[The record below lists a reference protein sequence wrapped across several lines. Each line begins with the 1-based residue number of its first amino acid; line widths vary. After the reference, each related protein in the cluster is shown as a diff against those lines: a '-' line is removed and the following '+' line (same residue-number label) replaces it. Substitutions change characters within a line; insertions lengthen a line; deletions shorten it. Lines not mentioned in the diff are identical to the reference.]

1 MDAAAVHPRRV
12 LLPLGLAVCLSLFG
26 DLTLYAVL
34 PSQRATVGLSL
45 ASVGIMPGANRVIRI
60 PGNPIVGA
68 LYDRVGRRRLFL
80 LGMLLGV
87 VSTLGYGV
95 VRGFLPFLLARLMW
109 GVAWTLINVG
119 GMTMVQDITHRAN
132 RGRLTGIYNA
142 WMLVGFA
149 VGPLLGGF
157 MVDTLGFHVT
167 MRLYAATTAVGFLVA
182 LLGLPET
189 HTPGAG
195 GRNPG
200 ADSRPPIA
208 LGQRLTD
215 TVIRGARVL
224 RQNPRLLSVMLL
236 TVIYQFVGE
245 GVALSTLNLL
255 MDERFGAHVTL
266 GTVVLGVATAT
277 GILSAFRSLVAGGT
291 GPLAGHL
298 SDHRNERGLVLVGS
312 LVLGAVGFGL
322 LGLVQSLPGIVIA
335 VAIGAVSA
343 GGGMAGLT
351 AAIGDLAPSDR
362 RGAAMGAYATAGD
375 IGAATGP
382 FLAYA
387 LILVVPLAWVYALC
401 AIAFV
406 MGMGL
411 LHRLYNRD

>member
-1 MDAAAVHPRRV
+1 MDSSALHPRRV

-45 ASVGIMPGANRVIRI
+45 ASVGIMLGANRVIRI
-60 PGNPIVGA
+60 PGNPLAGA

-87 VSTLGYGV
+87 ISTLGYGV
-95 VRGFLPFLLARLMW
+95 VTGFLPFLLTRLTW

-157 MVDTLGFHVT
+157 LVDTLGFRVT

-189 HTPGAG
+189 HSPGAAA
-195 GRNPG
+195 RNPD
-200 ADSRPPIA
+200 ADSLPPIV
-208 LGQRLTD
+208 LRQRLAD
-215 TVIRGARVL
+215 FAMRGRQVL
-224 RQNPRLLSVMLL
+224 MQNPRLLSVMLL
-236 TVIYQFVGE
+236 TLIFQFVGE
-245 GVALSTLNLL
+245 GIVLSTLNLL
-255 MDERFGAHVTL
+255 MDERFGARVTL
-266 GTVVLGVATAT
+266 GTLVVGVATAT
-277 GILSAFRSLVAGGT
+277 GVLSAFRSLVAGGT

-312 LVLGAVGFGL
+312 LILGAVGFSL
-322 LGLVQSLPGIVIA
+322 LGLAQSLVGIVIA

-343 GGGMAGLT
+343 GAGMAGLT

-375 IGAATGP
+375 IGAAAGP
-382 FLAYA
+382 FLAYT
-387 LILVVPLAWVYALC
+387 LILIVPLAWVYGLC
-401 AIAFV
+401 AVTFLVGI
-406 MGMGL
+406 GL
-411 LHRLYNRD
+411 LHRLYNRN